1 MKNTEQKLKMI
12 LSRKEIAIA
21 LALIICALIILSLY
35 VSYSGADSKEWQD
48 LRIATGS
55 AEYSILTYIAQDMG
69 FFSEQG
75 LNVTITTYPT
85 GLAAVETLFSNTS
98 DIAYAAEFGGIEPM
112 NTHPDIRIIACTAK
126 SDNIALLIRKDR
138 NITSPQD
145 LKNSSIAVCKGTAGE
160 FFLGRYLTL
169 NGMDMTEVRKI
180 YLSPGDLI
188 SSLISGKCDAAIIW
202 EPHVYTIQKQ
212 MGSDVLIWPAQ
223 GGQQFYWVAYTLESL
238 IQNHPD
244 IIQKYL
250 ISLSKAEEYMLYHDQ
265 ESKKYIL
272 SKFNLTEDYYT
283 NLMNKTKYQLNL
295 DQGLLLAL
303 EDEERWLKQY
313 NPSIMQKNML
323 MFMNETALRSIRPD
337 AVTIIR

>member
-1 MKNTEQKLKMI
+1 MDETEQKQMSSLTRKKIGEVLVISIGI
-12 LSRKEIAIA
+12 LILLYGA
-21 LALIICALIILSLY
+21 LLLY
-35 VSYSGADSKEWQD
+35 GTNSPEMRD

-98 DIAYAAEFGGIEPM
+98 DIAYAAEFVGIEPM